1 MPHTDAE
8 AWTRGMGFAEAAPWH
23 PWRYKNNTQVAG
35 YAIVR
40 HSHVEPNAYPYPYSC
55 VPDQVT
61 R

>member
-40 HSHVEPNAYPYPYSC
+40 HSHVEPNAYPYP
-55 VPDQVT
+55 
-61 R
+61 